1 MKAIVNT
8 GPGSLDLQDLPM
20 PAPGPH
26 QVRIRTSACG
36 ICATDLEM
44 INGWDRTSFPA
55 IPGHEWSG
63 TIDAVGANVET
74 SLVGAQCV
82 GSNILDDGG
91 EVGFEHPGGYAS
103 HFVTSAKNI
112 HTLPPSYCMA
122 TATAIEPLAVT
133 VRALRRLSPEDMNSA
148 LIFGDGPI
156 GLLSVLLLRR
166 LGVESLSIVGGRDHR
181 LELAREFGATTTL
194 NYHGIPGNL
203 SDGITDNLGTGF
215 PNIVEATGSDTAIE
229 ASLSLVAPQGKVL
242 VIGDFGEHTARFKW
256 NHLLLKELSL
266 IGSNASAGAWEEAV
280 SLATEMEEPLSRLIT
295 HTLAATD
302 FNDGVSLVRN
312 KGKGLIKAVLQW
324 EDI

>member
-8 GPGSLDLQDLPM
+8 GPGQLELQDLPM

-26 QVRIRTSACG
+26 EVRIRTSACG

-44 INGWDRTSFPA
+44 IDGWERTSFPS

-63 TIDAVGANVET
+63 TIDAVGAHVDK
-74 SLVGAQCV
+74 SLVGTPCV
-82 GSNILDDGG
+82 GSNVLDDGG
-91 EVGFEHPGGYAS
+91 EVGFEHPGAYAS
-103 HFVTSAKNI
+103 YFITSAKNI
-112 HTLPPSYCMA
+112 HTLPPSYCKA

-133 VRALRRLSPEDMNSA
+133 VRALRRLSPEDMKSA
-148 LIFGDGPI
+148 LILGDGPI

-181 LELAREFGATTTL
+181 LKLARKFGATTTL
-194 NYHGIPGNL
+194 NYHGLPGNL

-242 VIGDFGEHTARFKW
+242 VVGEYGEHTARFKW
-256 NHLLLKELSL
+256 NHLLHKELSL
-266 IGSNASAGAWEEAV
+266 IGSNASEGAWEDALV
-280 SLATEMEEPLSRLIT
+280 LAKELEKPLAQLIT
-295 HTLAATD
+295 HRFPATQFD
-302 FNDGVSLVRN
+302 NGIALVRD
-312 KGKGLIKAVLQW
+312 KGDGLIKAVLQW
-324 EDI
+324 EDL